1 MLMNYLIAFFE
12 KNLEIFKLMKKHD
25 WEGKPNLSG
34 SEKKWIVIM
43 QQAVSSNWTVASR

>member
-25 WEGKPNLSG
+25 WEAKLNLSG

>member
-12 KNLEIFKLMKKHD
+12 IFLEIFKLMKKHD
-25 WEGKPNLSG
+25 REGKPNLSG

-43 QQAVSSNWTVASR
+43 QQAVSSN